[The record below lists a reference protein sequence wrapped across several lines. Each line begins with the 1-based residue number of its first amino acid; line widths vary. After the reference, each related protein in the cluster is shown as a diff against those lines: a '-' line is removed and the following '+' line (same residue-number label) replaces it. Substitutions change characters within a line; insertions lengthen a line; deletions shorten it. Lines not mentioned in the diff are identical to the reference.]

1 MPAPQNELS
10 IGDLEHNTKK
20 VLIVEYHV
28 YLYIYIYI
36 YLFWFI

>member
-10 IGDLEHNTKK
+10 IVDLEHNTKK

-28 YLYIYIYI
+28 YLYIY
-36 YLFWFI
+36 LFWFI